1 VYNSENCNMNFHS
14 CENLTCQTKTNYV
27 AQEPE
32 GSSPH
37 SQQPA
42 ICTYTEPVEYNPH
55 TPASLPNPI
64 LPSTPWSSEWSHVI
78 NPLKPSG

>member
-1 VYNSENCNMNFHS
+1 VYNPENYNIHFHI

-32 GSSPH
+32 DSSPH

-42 ICTYTEPVEYNPH
+42 ICTYTEPVKYNPH
-55 TPASLPNPI
+55 TPASLPKIHSDPI
-64 LPSTPWSSEWSHVI
+64 LPSTPWSYEWSLSKH
-78 NPLKPSG
+78 